1 MAKNKSHK
9 YQFNENLIAISVADN
24 IEEAKKEWIFITECI
39 KDGVEKRCICNHK
52 IYAKKYIILN
62 IKNSKCAFVGD
73 ACKNNFCKKIG
84 KKGNKTNQ
92 LLQDFMNSEYDKIT
106 NLKDYCFKVEKYLI
120 EYLKNIFQSI
130 QQSFEKLKQFEK
142 DINDLMRNYTSCS
155 LVSFKKKILKQI
167 AELEQNE
174 KMFNEIKK
182 IERRKEE
189 EARRK
194 EQEARRKEQEAI
206 RKEQEARRKEQEARR
221 KEEEREREEM
231 MELKR
236 KWRESTEGC
245 KQQAEREAR
254 VLKKEEAKRK
264 KKEEEKK
271 RRKSKRKERYKKGF
285 CELFRKKLT

>member
-24 IEEAKKEWIFITECI
+24 IEEAKKEWILITDPI
-39 KDGVEKRCICNHK
+39 KDGVKKKCICNHNVWAEK
-52 IYAKKYIILN
+52 HIILN
-62 IKNSKCAFVGD
+62 IKNGKCAFVGRD
-73 ACKNNFCKKIG
+73 CKKKFCIKIG

-142 DINDLMRNYTSCS
+142 DINDLMRNYTTCS
-155 LVSFKKKILKQI
+155 LESFKKKILKQI

-174 KMFNEIKK
+174 KMSNEIKK
-182 IERRKEE
+182 IERRKEQEERRKEQEERRKEE

-194 EQEARRKEQEAI
+194 E
-206 RKEQEARRKEQEARR
+206 
-221 KEEEREREEM
+221 EEE
-231 MELKR
+231 
-236 KWRESTEGC
+236 EGC
-245 KQQAEREAR
+245 KQQAEREAS
-254 VLKKEEAKRK
+254 VLKKEEAARKK
-264 KKEEEKK
+264 KKEEEEIRTSEAKY
-271 RRKSKRKERYKKGF
+271 RDDFER
-285 CELFRKKLT
+285 LFKV

>member
-9 YQFNENLIAISVADN
+9 YQFDNNLNRISVADN
-24 IEEAKKEWIFITECI
+24 IEEVKKEWILITECI

-84 KKGNKTNQ
+84 KKGNKPNQ
-92 LLQDFMNSEYDKIT
+92 LLQDFIINEYENIT

-120 EYLKNIFQSI
+120 EYLKNLFQPI

-167 AELEQNE
+167 AKLEQNE
-174 KMFNEIKK
+174 KMCNEIKK
-182 IERRKEE
+182 IERRKGNHFLNRVHLPSWLHQQDDARRKEE

-194 EQEARRKEQEAI
+194 EEEGRRKARRKEE
-206 RKEQEARRKEQEARR
+206 EARR
-221 KEEEREREEM
+221 KEEEE
-231 MELKR
+231 
-236 KWRESTEGC
+236 EGC

-254 VLKKEEAKRK
+254 VLKKEEAARRR
-264 KKEEEKK
+264 
-271 RRKSKRKERYKKGF
+271 RRKNKESQKKRYKKDLY
-285 CELFRKKLT
+285 ELFRKKLT

>member
-24 IEEAKKEWIFITECI
+24 IEEAKKEWILITDPI
-39 KDGVEKRCICNHK
+39 KDGVKKKCICNHNVWAEK
-52 IYAKKYIILN
+52 HIILN
-62 IKNSKCAFVGD
+62 IKNGKCAFVGRD
-73 ACKNNFCKKIG
+73 CKKKFCIKIG

-142 DINDLMRNYTSCS
+142 DINDLMRNYTTCS
-155 LVSFKKKILKQI
+155 LESFKKKILKQI

-174 KMFNEIKK
+174 KMSNEIKK
-182 IERRKEE
+182 IERRKEQEERRKEE

-194 EQEARRKEQEAI
+194 E
-206 RKEQEARRKEQEARR
+206 
-221 KEEEREREEM
+221 EEE
-231 MELKR
+231 
-236 KWRESTEGC
+236 EGC

-254 VLKKEEAKRK
+254 VLKKEEAARK
-264 KKEEEKK
+264 KKEEEKT
-271 RRKSKRKERYKKGF
+271 RRKSKEKERYKKDLY
-285 CELFRKKLT
+285 ELFRKKLT

>member
-39 KDGVEKRCICNHK
+39 KDGVEKRCICNHNVWAEK
-52 IYAKKYIILN
+52 HIILN
-62 IKNSKCAFVGD
+62 IKNGKCAFVARD
-73 ACKNNFCKKIG
+73 CKKKFCIKIG

-194 EQEARRKEQEAI
+194 ARRKEEE
-206 RKEQEARRKEQEARR
+206 REREEEARR

-254 VLKKEEAKRK
+254 VLKKKEAKRK

-271 RRKSKRKERYKKGF
+271 RRKKKKKERYKKDF